1 MRFRWLPWKF
11 IVRYAAR
18 SHGFLDPINLM
29 SQLQR
34 FIQPSEVTEPVE
46 LLRAG
51 ALMHA
56 RGLINNRVIQHNLDW
71 VWPYWIERQFDPQDI
86 SFIPRAFSI
95 THINLSHRNWTAIG
109 LPDHPE
115 LPIVDPRGLLTPVI
129 DGWSIDVWLVTKNG
143 RTLLPSKSKQSEQ
156 KIVCEDELRV
166 VTTSQCENLKIIS
179 QAYVLLKEDEPNCH
193 LDIEAFADEEA
204 WVAVSLR
211 PCNPEGVSF
220 VYELSLNDKRDSWLI
235 DDKYTVKFSSSA
247 DRHHISNYKQGD
259 VHIHL
264 DDLIDERHGECPI
277 GMLTAAAMFKL
288 DKSIG
293 SRRVS
298 VRFPLQQSAKN
309 HIQHLPWHEHLQHAS
324 CLQIPEQSFQSLYNT
339 ALRTLLL
346 HSSEDIYPGPY
357 TYKRFWFRDA
367 VFIIHALLCAGLTKR
382 AEQAIDKFSSRQD
395 FSGYFHSQEGE
406 WDSNGEV
413 VWILYRFC
421 QLSHQKPKAQW
432 LKMIR
437 RGADWIINKRL
448 PKTHNVHSGLLPAGF
463 SAEHLGP
470 NDYYYWDNFW
480 GIAGLRAAS
489 ELFALTGDATLAK
502 KYSQAATDFQLSVDQ
517 SLERAVLKLKR
528 PAMPAAPERRLD
540 AGSIGSLALGYPT
553 QLCAEDDIRLLDTC
567 DFLLDNCCVENGFF
581 QDMTHS
587 GINPYLTL
595 HISQVL
601 MRAGDVRYAPLM
613 QRVADLA
620 TSTGQWP
627 EAIHPLTGGGC
638 MGDGQHV
645 WAAAEWVMM
654 LRNCFIREEAN
665 CLVIGAG
672 VSEQWLASG
681 QVITF
686 GPAAT
691 SFGQVKIMI
700 EPQTTLNTTTSS
712 TLSKTTSHRIC
723 WQADWHGEA
732 PLIEVRLPGQATL
745 KPAPTDNS
753 VICGYQ
759 A

>member
-1 MRFRWLPWKF
+1 MPWKF

-18 SHGFLDPINLM
+18 RHGFLDPINLL

-34 FIQPSEVTEPVE
+34 FIQPSEVNEPVE

-71 VWPYWIERQFDPQDI
+71 VWPYWIERQFDPRDI

-109 LPDHPE
+109 LPDHAD
-115 LPIVDPRGLLTPVI
+115 LPIVDPCGLLTPFI

-143 RTLLPSKSKQSEQ
+143 ETLLPSRLKQTGQ
-156 KIVCEDELRV
+156 RLVCDDELRV
-166 VTTSQCENLKIIS
+166 ITTSQSNNLKIVN
-179 QAYVLLKEDEPNCH
+179 QAVVSLEQEVPVCR
-193 LDIEAFADEEA
+193 LDIAAFANEEA
-204 WVAVSLR
+204 WIAVALR

-220 VYELSLNDKRDSWLI
+220 VYELRLNDERNCWLV
-235 DDKYTVKFSSSA
+235 DDTYTVEFSSKV
-247 DRHHISNYKQGD
+247 DRHHISDYRKGD
-259 VHIHL
+259 VHIYL
-264 DDLIDERHGECPI
+264 DDHSDQSQGECAI
-277 GMLTAAAMFKL
+277 GMLTTAAMFSI

-293 SRRVS
+293 SRKVS
-298 VRFPLQQSAKN
+298 VRIPLQNSDNKN
-309 HIQHLPWHEHLQHAS
+309 VEHLPWHKHLQSAYY
-324 CLQIPEQSFQSLYNT
+324 LRIPQQSYQSLYDT

-367 VFIIHALLCAGLTKR
+367 VFIIHALLCAGLTLR
-382 AEQAIDKFSSRQD
+382 AEQAIDRFPARQSL
-395 FSGYFHSQEGE
+395 SGYFHSQQGE

-413 VWILYRFC
+413 LWILHRYC
-421 QLSHQKPKAQW
+421 QLTNKKPKPEW

-448 PKTHNVHSGLLPAGF
+448 PCSKNNVHSGLLPAGF

-489 ELFALTGDATLAK
+489 ELFALIDDSVLEK
-502 KYSQAATDFQLSVDQ
+502 KYFQAAANFQKSVDQ
-517 SLERAVLKLKR
+517 SLKQAAEKLR
-528 PAMPAAPERRLD
+528 RQAMPAAPTRRLD

-567 DFLLDNCCVENGFF
+567 EFLLEYCCVDNGFF

-595 HISQVL
+595 HISQAL

-627 EAIHPLTGGGC
+627 EAIHPATGGGC

-645 WAAAEWVMM
+645 WAAAEWVLM
-654 LRNCFIREEAN
+654 LRNCFLREEDN

-672 VSEQWLASG
+672 ISEEWLSSG
-681 QVITF
+681 QLIAF

-691 SFGQVKIMI
+691 SFGQVKVTI
-700 EPQTTLNTTTSS
+700 EPQNTATTI
-712 TLSKTTSHRIC
+712 SHLIR
-723 WQADWHGEA
+723 WHADWHSEA
-732 PLIEVRLPGQATL
+732 PQIEVRLPGQPIL
-745 KPAPTDNS
+745 RPAAADNS
-753 VICGYQ
+753 VRCGYQ
-759 A
+759 S